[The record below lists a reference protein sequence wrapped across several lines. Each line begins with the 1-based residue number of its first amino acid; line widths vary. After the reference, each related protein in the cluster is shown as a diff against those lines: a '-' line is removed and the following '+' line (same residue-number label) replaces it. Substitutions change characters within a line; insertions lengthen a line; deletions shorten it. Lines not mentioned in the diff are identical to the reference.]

1 MSSNVDLS
9 ADISP
14 DFPTRTEI
22 TETKTKPSGTSL
34 VSRPQTIT
42 ITQGNGKTANLT
54 LYDTDTIYD
63 VAQKFNDA
71 IANGLGQG
79 RYTNNPNKFCT
90 IADGT
95 ANSSESVA
103 ICNGDYE
110 GVTMLIHSAIPGKAG
125 ELYFSGDEDLLKALG
140 LNTIQE
146 ATESRYTL
154 SVYDA
159 HSGTPAVVG
168 VKATG
173 NLFKGIISPN
183 IDIEV
188 EPLPEIVILWDQ
200 ESKCYRPNGGSYS
213 AILHLK
219 DNSTIFQTGANKG
232 EDFLI
237 QLGDVSTNSLNL
249 SGVNVFS
256 RETASRSISVI
267 DQAINKISSMRAKI
281 GANQNALENIMTNLT
296 AESTNLTQA
305 ESRIRDA
312 DISKTFMDF
321 VKLQI
326 LNQSGTS
333 MLAQANQLPQSVLG
347 LFNN

>member
-140 LNTIQE
+140 LNTIQNSEE
-146 ATESRYTL
+146 ATYIA

-159 HSGTPAVVG
+159 HTGIPVATN
-168 VKATG
+168 VKSSEAE
-173 NLFKGIISPN
+173 FKSIIPPG

-188 EPLPEIVILWDQ
+188 DSMAGLKTTWD
-200 ESKCYRPNGGSYS
+200 ENSKRYVLSGSENYS
-213 AILHLK
+213 AFLHLK
-219 DNSTIFQTGANKG
+219 DNGTVFQVGANKG
-232 EDFLI
+232 EDFII
-237 QLGDVSTNSLNL
+237 QIGDTSCNAIGIS
-249 SGVNVFS
+249 SVNVLTQK
-256 RETASRSISVI
+256 TASRAITVI
-267 DQAINKISSMRAKI
+267 DSAINKIASQRAKI
-281 GANQNALENIMTNLT
+281 GAYENALEHTMENLT
-296 AESTNLTQA
+296 TTSANLISA

-312 DISKTFMDF
+312 DMSKAMMNF
-321 VKLQI
+321 VKQQI

-333 MLAQANQLPQSVLG
+333 MLAQANQMPQSVMSL
-347 LFNN
+347 LN